1 MNNGSRV
8 HKMSLFCIENR
19 RTEEDRHFAETC
31 AEHFIHV
38 AKQLNNFKHFHQM
51 ELNSGHD
58 ENYLQTPADTQG
70 CPHRTPRLQDCPF
83 QL

>member
-8 HKMSLFCIENR
+8 HKMPLFCIENR

-38 AKQLNNFKHFHQM
+38 AKQLNNFKHSPARVTEFEQQ
-51 ELNSGHD
+51 
-58 ENYLQTPADTQG
+58 QTYTNKRKSHLYKTFPPDGIKFWT
-70 CPHRTPRLQDCPF
+70 
-83 QL
+83 